1 MCQKWMVIFL
11 HKSIFNTTDMKEAT
25 KSHTHS
31 LDVGDNKAKQNVC
44 GKTCVTVATW
54 QAKGWQDKIK
64 TDLGEINCHSG
75 TAEADGYGRIPYPV
89 SDISYCCAKC

>member
-11 HKSIFNTTDMKEAT
+11 YKSIFNITDIREAA

-31 LDVGDNKAKQNVC
+31 LDVGDNKAKQNVY

-54 QAKGWQDKIK
+54 QTKGRQDKIK
-64 TDLGEINCHSG
+64 TDLWEINCHSRME
-75 TAEADGYGRIPYPV
+75 EANGYGCIPYPV
-89 SDISYCCAKC
+89 PDISYCCAKH

>member
-11 HKSIFNTTDMKEAT
+11 HKSTVNITDIKEAT

-44 GKTCVTVATW
+44 GKTCVKVATW
-54 QAKGWQDKIK
+54 QTK
-64 TDLGEINCHSG
+64 
-75 TAEADGYGRIPYPV
+75 
-89 SDISYCCAKC
+89 